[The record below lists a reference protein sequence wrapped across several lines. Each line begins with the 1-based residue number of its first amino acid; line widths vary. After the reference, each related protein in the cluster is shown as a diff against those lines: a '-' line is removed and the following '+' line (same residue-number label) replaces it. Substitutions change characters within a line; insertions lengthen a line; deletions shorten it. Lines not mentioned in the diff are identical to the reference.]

1 MYLVYSGLCHGL
13 KIVTLLECVRS
24 VFLNTRAP
32 RASASSPGSPWTGLL
47 QSVINVYHMTV

>member
-1 MYLVYSGLCHGL
+1 MYLVYSGPCHGL